1 MFNFGFGMFYL
12 HIHQPREHHFDL
24 HSSCIHFNR
33 KLLFQSEN
41 KCNPIFIHS
50 WRYKIFCSS
59 SNCSCLP
66 SISCSNRLSHSNI
79 VSTTITDK
87 FLVWLSI
94 AVPSANFLTI
104 SPTILTLQTQS
115 LWCGLSTDLFQ
126 FCGRPNCPTD
136 FNERSKLCCEA
147 QTCCL
152 SFQTVYSKSAVY
164 SASIS
169 YAHCTLYISC
179 KHHVYFLF
187 NTIKKLHKAS
197 ATISTR
203 VVLHDTSHLQMLRTN
218 PLRV

>member
-1 MFNFGFGMFYL
+1 MPQLYVPWKHITKLCLILALECSTHTSLSPESTTLIYIPPASTLTGNYCSKVKTNVIQYSFTPDATKYSVRAQIVVDCPLFHAATDYL
-12 HIHQPREHHFDL
+12 
-24 HSSCIHFNR
+24 
-33 KLLFQSEN
+33 
-41 KCNPIFIHS
+41 
-50 WRYKIFCSS
+50 
-59 SNCSCLP
+59 
-66 SISCSNRLSHSNI
+66 SNI
-79 VSTTITDK
+79 VSTTKTDK

-94 AVPSANFLTI
+94 AVQSANFLTI

-152 SFQTVYSKSAVY
+152 SFQTVSSKSVVY

-169 YAHCTLYISC
+169 YAHCTLHISC

-187 NTIKKLHKAS
+187 NTIKIYIKHQLPS
-197 ATISTR
+197 
-203 VVLHDTSHLQMLRTN
+203 LQG
-218 PLRV
+218 

>member
-41 KCNPIFIHS
+41 QCNPLFIHS

-59 SNCSCLP
+59 SNCSWLP

-79 VSTTITDK
+79 VSTTLTDK

-104 SPTILTLQTQS
+104 SPTILTLQAQS
-115 LWCGLSTDLFQ
+115 LWCGLSPDLFQ
-126 FCGRPNCPTD
+126 FCGRPNCSID
-136 FNERSKLCCEA
+136 FNCAVKPKI
-147 QTCCL
+147 CCL
-152 SFQTVYSKSAVY
+152 SFQTVSSKSVVY

-187 NTIKKLHKAS
+187 NTIKSYIKHQLPS
-197 ATISTR
+197 
-203 VVLHDTSHLQMLRTN
+203 LQG
-218 PLRV
+218 